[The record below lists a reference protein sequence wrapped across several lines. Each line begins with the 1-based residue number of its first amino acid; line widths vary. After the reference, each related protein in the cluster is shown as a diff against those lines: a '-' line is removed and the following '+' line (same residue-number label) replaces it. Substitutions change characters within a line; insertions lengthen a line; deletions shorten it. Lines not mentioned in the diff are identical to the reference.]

1 MHRFAFHVLFAA
13 LLWSGTAAAEER
25 HAHAQPSEVRRA
37 EESGLK
43 NVLGFAPTGLAGGLR
58 WFMLGKA
65 PSGRWLQP
73 EVGTVIGP
81 HAQPAPRR
89 GCGVPGPRSE
99 TGAGPSVE
107 GRMPL
112 RYEAVSPFLERS
124 RMRVLRFVLPGLLL
138 AATGC
143 SRRVPEAQAA
153 TTTTSTSTTVY
164 VAKQVRTLD
173 AARPLAQSLA
183 VRDGKVL
190 AVGSREEV
198 LAAAGEGPRV
208 VDLGD
213 ATVVPGLTDAH
224 GHVAGLGESLVGVG
238 LLGADTL
245 QEALARVKQAAPAA
259 YRGEWLL
266 GRGWDQNDWPEK
278 RFPTRADLDAAFP
291 STPVVLERVD
301 GHALWVNGEALRRAR
316 ITRDTKD
323 PAGGRILRG
332 PDGEPTGVLVDN
344 AMELIGAVLPP
355 PTDAQL
361 DAQLQAALQACAR
374 VGLTGVHDAG
384 ISRRVFER
392 LKALDA
398 RGLLKLRVYA
408 MADGMGPDH
417 EAFLQAGPFQNDR
430 LTLRAV
436 KLMLDGAL
444 GSRGAALHAPY
455 SDEPGHTGLLLVAPE
470 VFEARVK
477 AFMARGFQVATHAIG
492 DKANTLVV
500 DAMLRGAEAT
510 GTKDGRHRVEH
521 AQVMRLADIDRLG
534 HGGLIA
540 SVQPTHAT
548 SDMPWAEAR
557 VGHARLVGAYA
568 WQRLKASGAVLA
580 LGSDFP
586 VERPDVLLG
595 LYAARTRQDAE
606 GRPEG
611 GWLPEQRL
619 SGEEA
624 LEGFTVGAAY
634 AAFAEARRG
643 RLQPGMDADFVA
655 LDVDPVGDAP
665 AALLKGQALLTVVGG
680 DEAYRAPALGAR

>member
-1 MHRFAFHVLFAA
+1 M
-13 LLWSGTAAAEER
+13 
-25 HAHAQPSEVRRA
+25 
-37 EESGLK
+37 
-43 NVLGFAPTGLAGGLR
+43 LR
-58 WFMLGKA
+58 
-65 PSGRWLQP
+65 S
-73 EVGTVIGP
+73 
-81 HAQPAPRR
+81 
-89 GCGVPGPRSE
+89 
-99 TGAGPSVE
+99 
-107 GRMPL
+107 
-112 RYEAVSPFLERS
+112 
-124 RMRVLRFVLPGLLL
+124 VLPGLLCLL
-138 AATGC
+138 AVAGC
-143 SRRVPEAQAA
+143 SRRVPE
-153 TTTTSTSTTVY
+153 TSGPSNPDTATVY

-173 AARPLAQSLA
+173 SARPMAQALA
-183 VRDGKVL
+183 VKGGKVL
-190 AVGSREEV
+190 AVGTREEA
-198 LAAAGEGPRV
+198 LAAAGEGARV
-208 VDLGD
+208 VELGA

-224 GHVAGLGESLVGVG
+224 GHLAGLGSSLAAVRLEGT
-238 LLGADTL
+238 DTL
-245 QEALARVKQAAPAA
+245 EAVVARVQKAPTTA
-259 YRGEWLL
+259 YQGEWLV

-278 RFPTRADLDAAFP
+278 RFPGRRELDAAFP

-361 DAQLQAALQACAR
+361 DAQLQAALRACAE

-384 ISRRVFER
+384 VSRRVFER

-398 RGLLKLRVYA
+398 AGKLTLRIHA
-408 MADGMGPDH
+408 MADGMGPDR
-417 EAFLQAGPFQNDR
+417 EAFLSEGPFQGDR
-430 LTLRAV
+430 LALRAV

-455 SDEPGHTGLLLVAPE
+455 SDEPGHTGLLLLSPE
-470 VFEARVK
+470 EFEARAK

-492 DKANTLVV
+492 DRANTLVV
-500 DAMLRGAEAT
+500 DAMLRAAQAT

-521 AQVMRLADIDRLG
+521 AQVMRLTDIERLG
-534 HGGLIA
+534 KGGLVA

-557 VGHARLVGAYA
+557 VGHERIAGAYA

-595 LYAARTRQDAE
+595 LYAARTRQDASAQ
-606 GRPEG
+606 PAG

-624 LEGFTVGAAY
+624 LEGFTSGAAW
-634 AAFAEARRG
+634 AAFAEERRG
-643 RLQPGMDADFVA
+643 QLKPGMDADFVA
-655 LDVDPVGDAP
+655 FDVDPVADAP
-665 AALLKGQALLTVVGG
+665 AALLKGRVLLTVVGG
-680 DEAYRAPALGAR
+680 DAVYATAATH